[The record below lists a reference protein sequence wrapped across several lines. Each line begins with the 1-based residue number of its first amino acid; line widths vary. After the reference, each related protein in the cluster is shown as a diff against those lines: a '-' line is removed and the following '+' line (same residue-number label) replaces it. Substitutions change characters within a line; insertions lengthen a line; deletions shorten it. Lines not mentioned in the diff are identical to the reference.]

1 MALSGPKMK
10 LYIALLLLCVLAA
23 CSPTAPVTPVVGVN
37 NGVAAPAPVVAAPVP
52 ELAQPALKVVAKAPA
67 KKSKAAKGRKQA
79 QDKELTARATA
90 LINMT
95 RADCLSGAVDKKLD
109 WDVNTNTVHDLGNV
123 ITAPVCSAYKLPNAN
138 TMAQAKAFIKRQ
150 DKAKKK

>member
-1 MALSGPKMK
+1 MAQTAWTS
-10 LYIALLLLCVLAA
+10 YRSFDTAVTENVQVRVLGDRIVQLQ
-23 CSPTAPVTPVVGVN
+23 PDVTPLVVMTVN
-37 NGVAAPAPVVAAPVP
+37 
-52 ELAQPALKVVAKAPA
+52 A
-67 KKSKAAKGRKQA
+67 KKKKATKARKTSS
-79 QDKELTARATA
+79 DRELTARATA

-138 TMAQAKAFIKRQ
+138 TMAQAKAFIQRQ
-150 DKAKKK
+150 DLAKSQDKLNKKK